1 MLDSTTVILWLVV
14 FAGLYAALGLYYNGK
29 HQGTL
34 DDFIV
39 ARNSQGSQATFA
51 TLLATTMGTWILFG
65 PAESAVWGGVGAIA
79 GYALGTLAPSFLM
92 VPLGVRLRR
101 IMPNGYALTEFVR
114 VRYGNGVYGF
124 VSFIM
129 LFYMFIGL
137 TAGLTG
143 IAQLV
148 ALVAPIPLWITA
160 SIVMVATLAY
170 TLGGGLKVSIFT
182 DRIQL
187 LVILPFIA
195 ILLLFGWRYTG
206 GMKPVFDGLMEKAPQ
221 LLNPFDT
228 QGLETGITF
237 FLAVGLT
244 GLFYQGT
251 WQRIFAARNSR
262 TLLKGFVFSGLL
274 SFPVIA
280 AMGLFGLAFVGL
292 SVPGD
297 GSTALFTIVLNEAP
311 YWLIVGIILFGLALI
326 MSSADSTI
334 SGLNSLFIIDLR
346 RVFPRMIASELK
358 VISRYLLVILSMI
371 ALYVASQG
379 LSILYLFLLADLLC
393 CAAAFPV
400 FFGFYSQRYQSYQA
414 IIGMLSGIVA
424 GLFFFP
430 LPGEAALHLYE
441 AFLLATFV
449 PVVVSLVLLLL
460 PVSKRFEFSTVA
472 KQTEL
477 LFSGK

>member
-1 MLDSTTVILWLVV
+1 
-14 FAGLYAALGLYYNGK
+14 
-29 HQGTL
+29 
-34 DDFIV
+34 
-39 ARNSQGSQATFA
+39 
-51 TLLATTMGTWILFG
+51 
-65 PAESAVWGGVGAIA
+65 
-79 GYALGTLAPSFLM
+79 
-92 VPLGVRLRR
+92 
-101 IMPNGYALTEFVR
+101 
-114 VRYGNGVYGF
+114 
-124 VSFIM
+124 
-129 LFYMFIGL
+129 
-137 TAGLTG
+137 
-143 IAQLV
+143 
-148 ALVAPIPLWITA
+148 
-160 SIVMVATLAY
+160 
-170 TLGGGLKVSIFT
+170 
-182 DRIQL
+182 
-187 LVILPFIA
+187 
-195 ILLLFGWRYTG
+195 
-206 GMKPVFDGLMEKAPQ
+206 
-221 LLNPFDT
+221 
-228 QGLETGITF
+228 
-237 FLAVGLT
+237 
-244 GLFYQGT
+244 LFYQGT

-292 SVPGD
+292 SLPGD

-311 YWLIVGIILFGLALI
+311 YWLMVGIILFGLALI

-334 SGLNSLFIIDLR
+334 SGLNSLFIVDFR
-346 RVFPRMIASELK
+346 RMFPRMNASELK

-414 IIGMLSGIVA
+414 IIGILSGIVA